1 MKTILNSAIVALLLC
16 SALVLESCKKKEDVD
31 PVKQNIQRLVPQNI
45 IDTLRIM
52 GMDIIDTGKP
62 VQIAGIYDINPMVLV
77 ASSNSG
83 DAVGDGYSPYR
94 VRLFDQNDAD
104 QSIKADYK
112 NANETGN
119 GLGGYVAGSGNKFSA
134 FFEINGVA
142 GSSTF
147 KMSVVYTG
155 EMSSTG
161 IQNMRYA
168 FYLKEKN
175 DPGAIIVK
183 VGTTRV
189 FKDSDGLSGTLS
201 SLRLGVDEKGL
212 ANPSAVLKS
221 ALTP

>member
-1 MKTILNSAIVALLLC
+1 MKTILTSVIVTL
-16 SALVLESCKKKEDVD
+16 SLVGVLFLNSCKKKEDVD
-31 PVKQNIQRLVPQNI
+31 PVKQNIQRLVPKNV
-45 IDTLRIM
+45 IDTLRIL
-52 GMDIIDTGKP
+52 GMDIIDSGKP
-62 VQIAGIYDINPMVLV
+62 IQIAGIYEMNPMVLL
-77 ASSNSG
+77 ASSNSA
-83 DAVGDGYSPYR
+83 DVVGGSYSPYR

-112 NANETGN
+112 NGNETGN

-134 FFEINGVA
+134 FFEINGAA

-161 IQNMRYA
+161 IKNMQYA
-168 FYLKEKN
+168 FYLKEKK

-189 FKDSDGLSGTLS
+189 FKDSDGLSNIIS
-201 SLRLGVDEKGL
+201 ALRLGIRDDEST
-212 ANPSAVLKS
+212 NNSTILKS
-221 ALTP
+221 AVTQ